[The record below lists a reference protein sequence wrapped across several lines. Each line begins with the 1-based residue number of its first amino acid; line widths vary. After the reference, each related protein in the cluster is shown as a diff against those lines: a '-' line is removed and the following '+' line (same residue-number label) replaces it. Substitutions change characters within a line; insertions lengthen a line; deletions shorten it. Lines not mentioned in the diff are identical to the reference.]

1 MNQSNKEYIR
11 LLIESGV
18 HTLLKETPNNHH
30 KLNEKLEDTYL
41 DDNSKTL
48 HEISNIKE
56 LIFKIS
62 CHETPLKKTANRI
75 VVFDGDINSKLMI
88 IGEAPGKEEDE
99 KGKPFV
105 GRAGQLLVKM
115 LGAINL
121 KRENIYITN
130 VIPWRPP
137 NNRTPTETEILEFL
151 PYLQKQIDI
160 IKPSYIFL
168 LGTTAAKAILAT
180 PLSLGKL
187 RGQWHKYNSLNL
199 NFTADVLVSYH
210 PAFLLRSPNYKKE
223 AWADLQMLQER
234 LNEN

>member
-88 IGEAPGKEEDE
+88 I
-99 KGKPFV
+99 
-105 GRAGQLLVKM
+105 
-115 LGAINL
+115 
-121 KRENIYITN
+121 
-130 VIPWRPP
+130 
-137 NNRTPTETEILEFL
+137 
-151 PYLQKQIDI
+151 
-160 IKPSYIFL
+160 
-168 LGTTAAKAILAT
+168 
-180 PLSLGKL
+180 
-187 RGQWHKYNSLNL
+187 
-199 NFTADVLVSYH
+199 
-210 PAFLLRSPNYKKE
+210 
-223 AWADLQMLQER
+223 
-234 LNEN
+234 

>member
-30 KLNEKLEDTYL
+30 KLNEKLEDNNL

-75 VVFDGDINSKLMI
+75 VVFDGDINSNLMI

-99 KGKPFV
+99 QGKPFV
-105 GRAGQLLVKM
+105 GRAGQLLDKM
-115 LGAINL
+115 LEAIKL
-121 KRENIYITN
+121 KRENVYITN
-130 VIPWRPP
+130 VIPWRPT
-137 NNRTPTETEILEFL
+137 NNRTPTEDEILEFL
-151 PYLQKQIDI
+151 PYLQKQIEI
-160 IKPSYIFL
+160 IKPSYIYL

-180 PLSLGKL
+180 PLSLSKL
-187 RGQWHKYNSLNL
+187 RGKLHKYKSLNL
-199 NFTADVLVSYH
+199 NYTINVLVSYH
-210 PAFLLRSPNYKKE
+210 PAFLLRSPNFKKD
-223 AWADLQMLQER
+223 AWADLKMLQQK